1 MPTVYI
7 SRTGAGTGSGD
18 SEANA
23 VNWNSGSGLS
33 TAETAAGTG
42 GTIIFL
48 DGDYPFGGSETF
60 DGANNLTYESQNVH
74 GAVLGDSGTGRRL
87 TIGSASIDG
96 IAIKKFKF
104 VDVNSFYQY
113 GAGVTDNSMDQCL
126 ITTTVYTNLNGYEF
140 FYRSTGKMNVTNTV
154 INAKVDTDGLR
165 FFSGGSGYSFE
176 RCTFD
181 IQTQNSPTNIGA
193 LGSSYP
199 TPMKNNIWAAD
210 SDTVIS
216 SSTGNFA
223 TNSTFS
229 SFYQMGSHN
238 DSGGTDNLYDTNP
251 LFVDSAN
258 ADYRLRPSSP
268 CIGAGTAS

>member
-1 MPTVYI
+1 MATVYI
-7 SRTGAGTGSGD
+7 SPTGG
-18 SEANA
+18 A
-23 VNWNSGSGLS
+23 VTQDGLTPDTAYAFSSLS
-33 TAETAAGTG
+33 TAETQAQAG

-48 DGDYPFGGSETF
+48 DGNYSFGGNKTF
-60 DGANNLTYESQNVH
+60 AGANNLTYESQNIY

-87 TIGSASIDG
+87 TIGSGSVDG
-96 IAIKKFKF
+96 IALKKFKF
-104 VDVNSFYQY
+104 VDVNQFYQY

-126 ITTTVYTNLNGYEF
+126 ITTTVYRNYNGAEF

-154 INAKVDTDGLR
+154 INAKIDTSGNR
-165 FFSGGSGYSFE
+165 FFSAGSGYSFE

-181 IQTQNSPTNIGA
+181 IQTQNSPTDVGA
-193 LGSSYP
+193 LSSSYP

-258 ADYRLRPSSP
+258 DDYRLRPSSP
-268 CIGAGTAS
+268 CINAGTAS